1 MGISDNLKEKLIII
15 AGSDVELVIEIR
27 TFLKK
32 KGFINIKVAN
42 NGKKIYEILRPLYN
56 DPEQVGLIIVS
67 DDLPQCKF
75 MEMCLTLS
83 GGKGGA
89 TVPFIVIK
97 TNEGNSDLLAIENQ
111 NHFSKHFI
119 ECITLPIN
127 FSEFLIIVQFQLRM
141 KQERILR
148 YKHEEHLINELA
160 ERRVVDAKL
169 KYLVVHDE
177 LTGLLN
183 RQNFERRL
191 RLILN
196 GINRLHQNAALLFI
210 DVDMFSLINELEGF
224 EFGDSVLIQLVSIIR
239 KRVSKNDLFAR
250 IGSDEFCLF
259 LDNRSEKEVLRFA
272 EKIRK
277 DVYDA
282 RFFIGNACYSSS
294 ISIGVSSLNTS
305 KAVYHPGEMISRAS
319 QACLL
324 AKENGRNM
332 IWEYNKKDNR
342 IKQRDKDVYWVP
354 LIRRALV
361 ERNFFLVFQPIVD
374 LQTGVVSHHE
384 ALIRMRGANNEV
396 IQPEEFIPVAERIGL
411 IHRIDLWVIEQAI
424 DFLASLSA
432 TLENTSLA
440 INLSSVA
447 FQDESLLPTIK
458 EKLEI
463 TWVDPKRVIF
473 EITETVAVNT
483 VDQTQDLIAKIRAL
497 GCKFALDDFGAGF
510 CSYNYLKSFS
520 VEYIKIDGQFIRNLI
535 DNEMDQVLVKSMVDV
550 ANKLGK
556 KTIAEF
562 VDNPE
567 TVKKLIELGVDFG
580 QGYYFGK
587 PIKKLL
593 PEKYISFDKLEETHL
608 SFQRKVLEV
617 DGLKIVNK

>member
-32 KGFINIKVAN
+32 KGFNNIKVAN

-67 DDLPQCKF
+67 DNLPQCKF

-89 TVPFIVIK
+89 TVPFIIIK
-97 TNEGNSDLLAIENQ
+97 TNDGNCDLLAIENQ

-119 ECITLPIN
+119 ECVTLPIN
-127 FSEFLIIVQFQLRM
+127 FSEFQIIVQFQLRI

-259 LDNRSEKEVLRFA
+259 LDNKSEKEVLRLA

-282 RFFIGNACYSSS
+282 RFFIGDACYSSS
-294 ISIGVSSLNTS
+294 ISIGVSSLNTN
-305 KAVYHPGEMISRAS
+305 KAVYHPGEIISRAS

-332 IWEYNKKDNR
+332 VWEYNKKDNR
-342 IKQRDKDVYWVP
+342 IKQRDKDIYWVP

-361 ERNFFLVFQPIVD
+361 ERKFFLVFQPIVD

-384 ALIRMRGANNEV
+384 ALIRMLGANNEV
-396 IQPEEFIPVAERIGL
+396 IHPEDFIPVAERIGL

-458 EKLEI
+458 EKLDI

-520 VEYIKIDGQFIRNLI
+520 VEYIKIDGQFIRNLM

-556 KTIAEF
+556 KTIAEY

-567 TVKKLIELGVDFG
+567 TVKKLLELGVDLG

-587 PIKKLL
+587 PRKDLL
-593 PEKYISFDKLEETHL
+593 PEKYISFDKLEESHL
-608 SFQRKVLEV
+608 NFQKNAL
-617 DGLKIVNK
+617 GLGVIKAVTK

>member
-354 LIRRALV
+354 LIRQALV
-361 ERNFFLVFQPIVD
+361 ERKFFLVYQPIVD

-384 ALIRMRGANNEV
+384 ALIRMRGINNEV

-567 TVKKLIELGVDFG
+567 TVKKLIELGVDLG

-587 PIKKLL
+587 PLKKLL
-593 PEKYISFDKLEETHL
+593 PEKYISFDKLEEAHL
-608 SFQRKVLEV
+608 GFQEKQLELGV
-617 DGLKIVNK
+617 IKTASK